1 MRHLWIYNI
10 LIGLINRVFKKF
22 SAFKTRFVPI
32 EYDLHQ
38 PIYLLYLQH
47 PIAQACHTS
56 VVSSKGLNRSICGM
70 KKGAPANPSGVA
82 WCFYVFV

>member
-1 MRHLWIYNI
+1 
-10 LIGLINRVFKKF
+10 
-22 SAFKTRFVPI
+22 VPI

-56 VVSSKGLNRSICGM
+56 VVSSKGLNRAICGM
-70 KKGAPANPSGVA
+70 KKGAVANPSGA
-82 WCFYVFV
+82 ARCFYVFVEKTSIDFFMRMRLKYR